1 MTLNPHPTYPA
12 SGGYV
17 LKLHRDARPESGALM
32 GRIEHIASGD
42 SSDFASGAVLLD
54 WLSRHASHVVRP
66 QADQGEHP

>member
-42 SSDFASGAVLLD
+42 SSEFAGGEELLA
-54 WLSRHASHVVRP
+54 WLSRHASQIVRARP
-66 QADQGEHP
+66 DQGEHS

>member
-42 SSDFASGAVLLD
+42 SSDFASGEVLLD
-54 WLSRHASHVVRP
+54 WLSRHASQVVRSRS
-66 QADQGEHP
+66 DQGEHP

>member
-42 SSDFASGAVLLD
+42 SADFASGEVLLD
-54 WLSRHASHVVRP
+54 WLSRHASQVIRSRV
-66 QADQGEHP
+66 DQGEHP